1 MKLPRGIRSTAN
13 ETESW
18 SVEIQVH
25 PSDIRR
31 RVRYV
36 FLSRVQVTFLCI
48 VALVFILFLALGAA
62 LAPGVV
68 GAWLNDQEYT
78 SLATERA
85 QQGSLLQ
92 NHLEGLKQLET
103 QADGLYLS
111 LHKLFLAYGLPHG
124 RPAKPEGPLFAAEDL
139 PDSVYAGAVQE
150 GNRRSFRIRQRL
162 SQLDSSLDTVR
173 AFERSHQDHVLLT
186 PSICP
191 LRDDFVLTS
200 SFRRRRSPFTRE
212 LELHPGLDLAAPTG
226 TPVHVTAD
234 GVVAFAGQLPAGR
247 SPVWWRLGNLVIV
260 RHGDLFV
267 TIYGHCQEIRV
278 KARQTVR
285 RGDVVATV
293 GNSGWSPSPH
303 LHYEIRRNAGDG
315 DGGGDGDYGPVDPII
330 YILDRRWQNDERLL
344 MGKPVTFPRGGWEP
358 LPPGILR

>member
-1 MKLPRGIRSTAN
+1 MKLPRGFRSTAS

-18 SVEIQVH
+18 SVELQVH

-36 FLSRVQVTFLCI
+36 FLHRVQVTILCI
-48 VALVFILFLALGAA
+48 VALFFILFLALGAA

-68 GAWLNDQEYT
+68 GAWLNDQEY
-78 SLATERA
+78 SALATERA
-85 QQGSLLQ
+85 QQGRLLQ
-92 NHLEGLKQLET
+92 NRLEGLKQLET
-103 QADGLYLS
+103 QTDGLYLS
-111 LHKLFLAYGLPHG
+111 MHKLFLAYGLPHEAPA
-124 RPAKPEGPLFAAEDL
+124 RPVGPLFAAEEL
-139 PDSVYAGAVQE
+139 PESVYAGAVQE

-162 SQLDSSLDTVR
+162 GQLESSLTTVR
-173 AFERSHQDHVLLT
+173 AFESDHQDHVRFT

-212 LELHPGLDLAAPTG
+212 LDFHSGLDLAAPTG
-226 TPVHVTAD
+226 TPVHATAD
-234 GVVAFAGQLPAGR
+234 GVVVFAGQLPAGR
-247 SPVWWRLGNLVIV
+247 SPVWWRFGNLAIV

-267 TIYGHCQEIRV
+267 TVYGHCEEIRV
-278 KARQTVR
+278 KAGQTVR

-303 LHYEIRRNAGDG
+303 LHYEVRRNTGTGDV
-315 DGGGDGDYGPVDPII
+315 GGEYQPADPTI

-344 MGKPVTFPRGGWEP
+344 MGQPVTSPRGGWEP
-358 LPPGILR
+358 LPPGLLR